1 VPVSYGHF
9 LLIFLVVPI
18 GVLGLLLRRHLTRRD
33 LGAVSLMSL
42 VALVYSTPW
51 DNWIV
56 AQGVWTYDPARV
68 IGVLIGWV
76 PLEEYLFFMLQPV
89 LSGLIVLA
97 LLGRMRRTR

>member
-1 VPVSYGHF
+1 MPVSYGHF

-18 GVLGLLLRRHLTRRD
+18 GVLGLLLRRHLTRRE
-33 LGAVSLMSL
+33 LGAVGLMSL

-56 AQGVWTYDPARV
+56 AQGVWSYDPARV
-68 IGVLIGWV
+68 AGIVIGWV
-76 PLEEYLFFMLQPV
+76 PLEEYLFFMLQPM

-97 LLGRMRRTR
+97 LLARVRRIR